1 MTPVT
6 VDVSV
11 LTPSLGYG
19 RFIEDAIRSV
29 SGQRGLSIEHV
40 VQDGGSTDGTIDVLR
55 RYSDRLEWVS
65 EADEGQSDA
74 LNRAFARSNG
84 RWVAW
89 LNADEF
95 YLPDGLATLV
105 RHGDRTGADVVY
117 GDNVFVDA
125 EGKMVRLLPQHPFSH
140 AILRLYGCFISSS
153 STIFRRSALPD
164 TPWDLEAR
172 MIMDWELF
180 LNLASRGARFSHVR
194 YPVGAFRR
202 HPEQVTARSS
212 REFGDEYARV
222 FDRYGID
229 RRRRRWGR
237 WLHGA
242 AKAGTG
248 AYRRQRRAEP
258 FRGRPMR
265 WFDDGEGA
273 ESFDALLAVTY
284 GAAP

>member
-1 MTPVT
+1 LTPAS

-19 RFIEDAIRSV
+19 RFIEDNIVSV
-29 SGQRGLSIEHV
+29 RRQEELSIQHV

-55 RYSDRLEWVS
+55 RHSEELEWVS
-65 EADEGQSDA
+65 EPDAGQSDA
-74 LNRAFARSNG
+74 LNKAFARSTG

-95 YLPDGLATLV
+95 YLPRGLTTLAG
-105 RHGDRTGADVVY
+105 HGDRTGADVVY

-125 EGKMVRLLPQHPFSH
+125 EGRLVRLLPQHPFSQT
-140 AILRLYGCFISSS
+140 ILRLYGCFISSS
-153 STIFRRSALPD
+153 STIFRRSALPN
-164 TPWDLEAR
+164 TPWDLETR

-202 HPEQVTARSS
+202 HREQVTARPSS
-212 REFGDEYARV
+212 EFRDEYARV
-222 FDRYGID
+222 FERYGIEEH
-229 RRRRRWGR
+229 RRWGR

-242 AKAGTG
+242 AKAGSR
-248 AYRRQRRAEP
+248 AYRRQRLAEP
-258 FRGRPMR
+258 FRGRDMR
-265 WFDDGEGA
+265 WFMNEDGRA
-273 ESFDALLAVTY
+273 SFDALLSACY